1 VRLRFLLLAG
11 AAIGSLA
18 ALVAVLIS
26 PQVRAGPPP
35 AVLER
40 DAAAVRA
47 AGDQV
52 TLAARSVDGVS
63 LLEPRSARAAPIQPI
78 AVAPDGLSMAMS
90 PVASGVV
97 GPVVVASSD
106 GSQLD
111 VALPGVRGAAYAPS
125 GAWIAVVDLAGALW
139 RVEAATGT
147 ATRLAD
153 GPFGPDPT
161 VLPDDRVLVVR
172 LSSVEAPT
180 WAAAQIIDQQ
190 GIATA
195 VDATTAPESQLDYGA
210 AAVLDGSVAIVRH
223 RTGGGVDVL
232 RIVDGQVTTAATL
245 EAASVAVSPTG
256 ERLAWATNGTVW
268 LNRPDADVPFDLG
281 PGQSARFSP
290 DGSLL
295 LVFGEGT
302 ASVVDLASSR
312 RGAAA
317 TSACWFGDGRGCR
330 P

>member
-11 AAIGSLA
+11 ATVGGLA

-35 AVLER
+35 AVIAR

-52 TLAARSVDGVS
+52 TLAARSVDGAS
-63 LLEPRSARAAPIQPI
+63 LLEPRSGRATPVQPL
-78 AVAPDGLSMAMS
+78 AVGPDGLSIALS
-90 PVASGVV
+90 PVAPGQA
-97 GPVVVASSD
+97 GPVVLAASD

-111 VALPGVRGAAYAPS
+111 VALPGVRGAAFSPN
-125 GAWIAVVDLAGALW
+125 GDWVAVVDLTGALW
-139 RVEAATGT
+139 RVETATGS
-147 ATRLAD
+147 AIRLAD

-180 WAAAQIIDQQ
+180 WASAQLIDQ
-190 GIATA
+190 GGAATA
-195 VDATTAPESQLDYGA
+195 VDATAAPESQLDYQA
-210 AAVLDGSVAIVRH
+210 AALLDGSVAVVRH
-223 RTGGGVDVL
+223 RTGGGVDVI
-232 RIVDGQVTTAATL
+232 RIADGQPTTTGTLDAA
-245 EAASVAVSPTG
+245 AVAVSPTG
-256 ERLAWATNGTVW
+256 ERLAWASNGTLW
-268 LNRPDADVPFDLG
+268 LDRPDAHVPFNLG
-281 PGQSARFSP
+281 SGRSARFSP

-295 LVFGEGT
+295 LLFGDGA
-302 ASVVDLASSR
+302 ASVVDLAGNR
-312 RGAAA
+312 RGPA
-317 TSACWFGDGRGCR
+317 TMTACWFGDGRGCR